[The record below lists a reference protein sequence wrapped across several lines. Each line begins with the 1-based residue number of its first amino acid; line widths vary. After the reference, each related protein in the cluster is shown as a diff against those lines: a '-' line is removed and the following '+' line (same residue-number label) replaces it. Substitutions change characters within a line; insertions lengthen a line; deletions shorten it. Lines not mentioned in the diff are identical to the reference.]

1 MSNPSNIVIKCDQSL
16 FHFLCLISRL
26 RFGVSTT
33 ETALCQVF
41 KGLPGVANGGTRQ
54 RKQKKTER
62 NLPKVEEI
70 LAQKIWM
77 LQFLL
82 NLSISFQ
89 RFGFDQQKSADFIHR
104 YEDFSNQTWRRIER
118 LSRHGDVTQKAG
130 DFAKRSLDKHISQER
145 IGDSS
150 GKKNLE
156 IEVFPSCFT
165 HKHWAETTFNWH
177 FSPAEIEIRCK
188 IWDIIIPFHLQGP

>member
-1 MSNPSNIVIKCDQSL
+1 MAEP
-16 FHFLCLISRL
+16 
-26 RFGVSTT
+26 
-33 ETALCQVF
+33 
-41 KGLPGVANGGTRQ
+41 ANENE
-54 RKQKKTER
+54 KKTER

-82 NLSISFQ
+82 NLSISFK

-104 YEDFSNQTWRRIER
+104 YEDFSNQTWRIER

-130 DFAKRSLDKHISQER
+130 DFAKRSLDKHISRER

-150 GKKNLE
+150 GKK
-156 IEVFPSCFT
+156 T
-165 HKHWAETTFNWH
+165 
-177 FSPAEIEIRCK
+177 
-188 IWDIIIPFHLQGP
+188 

>member
-1 MSNPSNIVIKCDQSL
+1 MWSITVPFSLLNIPPALRRQHHWDRSVPGLQRPSWRRKWRNPPTK
-16 FHFLCLISRL
+16 
-26 RFGVSTT
+26 T
-33 ETALCQVF
+33 
-41 KGLPGVANGGTRQ
+41 K
-54 RKQKKTER
+54 KKTER

-104 YEDFSNQTWRRIER
+104 YEDFSNQTWRIER

-130 DFAKRSLDKHISQER
+130 DFAKRSLDKHISRER